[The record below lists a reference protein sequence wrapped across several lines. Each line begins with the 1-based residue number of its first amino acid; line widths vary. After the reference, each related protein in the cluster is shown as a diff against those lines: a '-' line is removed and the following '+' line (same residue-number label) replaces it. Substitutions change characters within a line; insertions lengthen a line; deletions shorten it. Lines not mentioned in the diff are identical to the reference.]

1 MLKEFLFKVT
11 KEQYV
16 KVVSDNKDDA
26 YDLAEEKSFM
36 NIEDEIISDIE
47 LIDIN
52 NDYKGE
58 YYDEYFEQ

>member
-52 NDYKGE
+52 DDYKGE